1 MKERSL
7 QQITDGVIWK
17 QLLSYFFPILLGTF
31 FQQMYNTVDTIVVGR
46 FVGTQALAAVGATSP
61 LISLVTGFFV
71 GLSTGATVLLSQYFG
86 AGDKAGVSKALHNGM
101 ALALLMGAAI
111 TVLGFSAGQQLLRWM
126 NTPESCLSDGT
137 LYARIYFT
145 GAISSMVYNMGAGIL
160 RAMGD
165 SKRPTIFL
173 LITCVLNI
181 VGDLFFVLVLDMG
194 IAGVAV
200 ATVLSQTVSA
210 LLVLVTLAKLPEEMA
225 FRPRRLALNGRLLG
239 RILAVGIPAGLQM
252 TTFDLA
258 GTLIQSGVNSFG
270 EVTVAAWTAY
280 CKTDF
285 LTWMIS
291 GAFGVSI
298 TTFVGQNFGAG
309 KFDRIRKAVWVCM
322 GMSVALVGLLSVVE
336 LTFREWILGIYTTDS
351 EVIRMG
357 AYLMLWTVPFN
368 FLFMPVEI
376 FAGTMRGTGY
386 SVVPMVI
393 MCVCVCA
400 YRVLWVLT
408 VVAKFHFIEMLAVCY
423 PISWVLAG
431 GVLYAAYLRGNW
443 LKKPLKTQ

>member
-1 MKERSL
+1 MADHSL
-7 QQITDGVIWK
+7 QKVTDGVIWK

-46 FVGTQALAAVGATSP
+46 FVGTQALAAVGSTSA

-86 AGDKAGVSKALHNGM
+86 AGDRKGVSAALHNGI
-101 ALALLMGAAI
+101 ALALAMGALV
-111 TVLGFSAGQQLLRWM
+111 TVLGISVCGQLLKWM
-126 NTPESCLSDGT
+126 NTPENCMADSL
-137 LYARIYFT
+137 LYARIYFA
-145 GAISSMVYNMGAGIL
+145 GAISSTVYNMGAGIL

-165 SKRPTIFL
+165 SRRPTIFL
-173 LITCVLNI
+173 MITCVLNI
-181 VGDLFFVLVLDMG
+181 VGDLFFVLVLHMG
-194 IAGVAV
+194 VAGVAI

-210 LLVLVTLAKLPEEMA
+210 ILVVLTLAKLPADIA
-225 FRPRRLALNGRLLG
+225 FRPAKLRMDKKLLG

-285 LTWMIS
+285 ITWMIS

-309 KFDRIRKAVWVCM
+309 KIDRVKKSVWICM
-322 GMSVALVGLLSVVE
+322 GMSVVLVGFLSAVE
-336 LTFREWILGIYTTDS
+336 LLLRVPILGIYTKDP
-351 EVIRMG
+351 EVIRL
-357 AYLMLWTVPFN
+357 AARLMLWTVPFN
-368 FLFMPVEI
+368 LLFMPVEI
-376 FAGTMRGTGY
+376 FAGTMRGAGH
-386 SVVPMVI
+386 SVLPMVI
-393 MCVCVCA
+393 MVVCVCL
-400 YRVLWVLT
+400 YRVVWVLT
-408 VVAKFHFIEMLAVCY
+408 VVTKYHFIEMLAVCY
-423 PISWVLAG
+423 PISWVLADIA
-431 GVLYAAYLRGNW
+431 LYIAYLKGDW
-443 LKKPLKTQ
+443 LKKTK